1 MNYKKIVATI
11 LMLAVLVTAFAT
23 VSLPV
28 SAADLSLRVI
38 STAGLA
44 GSNVVVEVKTTG
56 RISNFSGN
64 VTYDSS
70 KLTLSA
76 ISGGDKLSEKV
87 VQGNPKTRFL
97 CAEIS
102 NTTFNNETLIK
113 ITFKIKSGATG
124 KAMVG
129 LEMESIYQLPDKADE
144 NGIFQPQPLSCSVT
158 SGSVTVLPPATKII
172 SEPTSLSV
180 TKGQTALLRYTIIP
194 ANAGDVV
201 AFSSADKSI
210 ATVNNAGL
218 ITGKGPG
225 TVKITLKGKN
235 VSATC
240 TVTVYNY
247 VSLRINN
254 TKAIQNGVQTTVDD
268 MGTKPFT
275 LGGRTMIPFRF
286 VGEKMGGKVN
296 YVSES
301 QPITL
306 TYGNKKVEIKLNSK
320 IMTVYTGSQKT
331 TVTLDVAAQL
341 KGGRTYIPLRAI
353 SQALGFTVYYDDA
366 TRIII
371 VNTPTMGKTLR
382 EERLKEAKAYIK

>member
-11 LMLAVLVTAFAT
+11 LTAVVLVTAFAT
-23 VSLPV
+23 LSLPA
-28 SAADLSLRVI
+28 SAADAALRVV
-38 STAGLA
+38 STGGLA
-44 GSNVVVEVKTTG
+44 GSSVVVEVKATASLASFKG
-56 RISNFSGN
+56 Q
-64 VTYDSS
+64 VLYDSS
-70 KLTLSA
+70 KLTLSD
-76 ISGGDKLSEKV
+76 ISAGDRLNGGIIQNGALFVYAS
-87 VQGNPKTRFL
+87 G
-97 CAEIS
+97 S
-102 NTTFNNETLIK
+102 NTKLNNEALMK

-124 KAMVG
+124 TAGVG
-129 LEMESIYQLPDKADE
+129 LEMTEMYQATNELPK
-144 NGIFQPQPLSCSVT
+144 PLSWSIMG
-158 SGSVTVLPPATKII
+158 GSVTVLPPATKITADAK
-172 SEPTSLSV
+172 SMTL
-180 TKGQTALLRYTIIP
+180 TKGKTALLKYTLTP
-194 ANAGDVV
+194 SNAGDKVT
-201 AFSSADKSI
+201 FSSENTAV
-210 ATVNNAGL
+210 AAVNKTTGL
-218 ITGKGPG
+218 VTGKGPG
-225 TVKITLKGKN
+225 TVKINLKGKN
-235 VSATC
+235 VSTSC

-286 VGEKMGGKVN
+286 VGEKMGGKVK
-296 YVSES
+296 YISES

-306 TYGNKKVEIKLNSK
+306 TYGDKKVEIKLNSK

-371 VNTPTMGKTLR
+371 VNTPTMGKALR
-382 EERLKEAKAYIK
+382 EERLKEAKAYII